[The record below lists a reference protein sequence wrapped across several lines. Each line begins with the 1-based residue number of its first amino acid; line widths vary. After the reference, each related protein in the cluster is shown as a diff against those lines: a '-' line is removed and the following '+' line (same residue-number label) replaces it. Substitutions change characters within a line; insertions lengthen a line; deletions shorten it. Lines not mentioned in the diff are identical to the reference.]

1 MDIDLDTA
9 LQAAVNILR
18 DAAESGCMP
27 SGEPLPGRAAEL
39 HREAARH
46 LDELRREIAVLA
58 QLRQTPRD

>member
-18 DAAESGCMP
+18 DAVKSGCMP
-27 SGEPLPGRAAEL
+27 SGEPLPGRATEL

-46 LDELRREIAVLA
+46 LEELRHELAMIA

>member
-9 LQAAVNILR
+9 LQAAVNLLR

-27 SGEPLPGRAAEL
+27 SGEPLPGRATEL
-39 HREAARH
+39 HREAARL
-46 LDELRREIAVLA
+46 LDELRREIAVLG

>member
-9 LQAAVNILR
+9 LHAAVNILR

-27 SGEPLPGRAAEL
+27 SGEQLPERANEL